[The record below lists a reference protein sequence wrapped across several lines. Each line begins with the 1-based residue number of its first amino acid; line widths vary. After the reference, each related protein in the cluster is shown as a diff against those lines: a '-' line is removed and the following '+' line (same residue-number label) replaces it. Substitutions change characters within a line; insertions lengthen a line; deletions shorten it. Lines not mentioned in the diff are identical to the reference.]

1 VPVAVSA
8 AANRKLLF
16 VGGKGGVGKT
26 VVSQAIAQ
34 THAQKGLRT
43 LWVTFEDPTRPLGE
57 LKAVAKNLWHLN
69 CESSAAF
76 EEYAALKI
84 GIPKLSRIFVQNKLM
99 RYLSQA
105 APGIH
110 ELVLLGKVW
119 YERSHYDRVVVDM
132 PSTGYGLAMFQ
143 STDNFARLFKGG
155 PIHHDAEAML
165 DTFRDPL
172 QTGHLIVALPEE
184 MPLVESIELNDYLL
198 GLFPDNPP
206 ALLVNRRFPQLEP
219 GKAGERLQ
227 EDPPASWENPLAS
240 SALDYANKR
249 AMLET
254 HNLRL
259 WQSRGYEYGELELV
273 PPPLDF
279 KDQTSVVT
287 AVALHAPSTKFWP
300 SAGSS

>member
-1 VPVAVSA
+1 MAIAVSA

-34 THAQKGLRT
+34 THAQSGLRT

-57 LKAVAKNLWHLN
+57 LKVVAKNLWHLN
-69 CESSAAF
+69 CESSVAF

-165 DTFRDPL
+165 ATFRDPQ

-198 GLFPDNPP
+198 GLFPLNPP
-206 ALLVNRRFPQLEP
+206 ALLVNRRFPRLELSQT
-219 GKAGERLQ
+219 GEPLA

-240 SALDYANKR
+240 SALDYARKR
-249 AMLET
+249 GVLET
-254 HNLRL
+254 HNLKL
-259 WQSRGYEYGELELV
+259 WQSHGFEYGEIDLV
-273 PPPLDF
+273 PPPPDF
-279 KDQTSVVT
+279 RDQSFVVS
-287 AVALHAPSTKFWP
+287 AVAAQLREKKYA
-300 SAGSS
+300 